1 MGYAQHK
8 VMCEYGRHQP
18 LSQDELRK
26 PSDKPGPQNEYATTV
41 RPRYLTTSLVSQKQ
55 FSLKGPFLSR

>member
-18 LSQDELRK
+18 LSQDEWGK
-26 PSDKPGPQNEYATTV
+26 PSDEPGPQNEYATTV
-41 RPRYLTTSLVSQKQ
+41 RPPLPDQ
-55 FSLKGPFLSR
+55 FGQPKTILS